1 MRRVSI
7 VIVVCAVLA
16 FALSVQGQA
25 PRELSSVMKDISAI
39 WQAPGNMGGRGA
51 GLSAPAPDMA
61 KIAEDSAKLQG
72 LFTEAQGIF
81 TKMKM
86 ADAADTAKSAADAAG
101 AAAKEA
107 KTGKMAD
114 AAATKTAIGKCQ
126 GCHMKYKGEADGNG
140 SFKIKTQ

>member
-1 MRRVSI
+1 MRKVSI
-7 VIVVCAVLA
+7 VIIVC
-16 FALSVQGQA
+16 FALALGLTVMGQGG
-25 PRELSSVMKDISAI
+25 RELPAVMKDIGAI
-39 WQAPGNMGGRGA
+39 WQAPGNLGGRGA
-51 GLSAPAPDMA
+51 GLTAPMPDLA
-61 KIAEDSAKLQG
+61 KIAEDSAKLQS

-86 ADAADTAKSAADAAG
+86 ADAAGIAKEAADAAG

-107 KTGKMAD
+107 KGGKLAD

-126 GCHMKYKGEADGNG
+126 GCHAKYKGEADGAG